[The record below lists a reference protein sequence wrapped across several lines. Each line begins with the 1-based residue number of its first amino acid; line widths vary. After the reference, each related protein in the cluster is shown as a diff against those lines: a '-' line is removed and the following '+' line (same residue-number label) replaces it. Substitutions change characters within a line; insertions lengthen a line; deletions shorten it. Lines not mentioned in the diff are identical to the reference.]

1 VARKARLNED
11 KQSGTRS
18 FSRAQFEKNLGTK
31 FCTTLVQKCDDRG
44 IVITA
49 NLEFRKIF
57 SDNNLQEVFEILYIM
72 RNKFQRSHQAD

>member
-31 FCTTLVQKCDDRG
+31 SAQHLCKNVMIEVELSQS
-44 IVITA
+44 IW
-49 NLEFRKIF
+49 NLENF
-57 SDNNLQEVFEILYIM
+57 L
-72 RNKFQRSHQAD
+72 